1 MTGARN
7 SISSS
12 LATWYAIQTRYR
24 FERRVTTN
32 LQNQGWQTFLPLF
45 RTTHRWSDRQKRLET
60 PLFPGYLFVRL
71 DRSALITKQF
81 LKNEGIIGLIT
92 FGGTPVP
99 VPDRQIDDLQRLLA
113 QDVPCALHPFLR
125 VGHKVR
131 IRGGCL
137 DGLEGILEET
147 GDKHLVISIES
158 IQRAVALK
166 IEGYDVQLI

>member
-12 LATWYAIQTRYR
+12 LATWYAIRTRYR
-24 FERRVTTN
+24 FERRVTTK

-71 DRSALITKQF
+71 DTSALNKKQF

-92 FGGTPVP
+92 FGGAPVP
-99 VPDRQIDDLQRLLA
+99 VPDRQIDDLQRLLS
-113 QDVPCALHPFLR
+113 QNVPCALHPFLR

-147 GDKHLVISIES
+147 GHKRLVISIES
-158 IQRAVALK
+158 IQKAVALK